1 MSPGPSAGVLLAAG
15 HSRRW
20 GPGNKLL
27 APWRGQ
33 VLVAWA
39 GAILSRAPVD
49 LRAAVIRDARVGAL
63 LPGLALLAPMGEDQ
77 SASLRA
83 AVAWAG
89 ERGAARLLVLL
100 ADMPALSDA
109 TIAALVEG
117 CTGDRPWA
125 VRHPDGRPGA
135 PACFPA
141 ASFAALAGLRGDR
154 GAGALLAG
162 AVTVRPP
169 GAELIDLDRP
179 QDLSIPL
186 GLKP

>member
-1 MSPGPSAGVLLAAG
+1 MTPGPSAGVLLAAG

-27 APWRGQ
+27 APWRGRP
-33 VLVAWA
+33 LVAWA
-39 GAILSRAPVD
+39 GALLAGAPVD

-63 LPGLALLAPMGEDQ
+63 LPGLATLAPEGEDQ

-83 AVAWAG
+83 AVAWAQG
-89 ERGAARLLVLL
+89 QGAARLLVLL
-100 ADMPALSDA
+100 GDMPDLGPG
-109 TIAALVEG
+109 TVAALVRG
-117 CTGDRPWA
+117 CADRPVA

-141 ASFAALAGLRGDR
+141 DCFAALAALRGDR

-162 AVTVRPP
+162 AATIPVPAAELVDLDRPP
-169 GAELIDLDRP
+169 GASP
-179 QDLSIPL
+179 
-186 GLKP
+186 G